1 MSLGLLKLLFQRTSL
16 LDFIL
21 EDEIQPPDFLAN
33 QNEAILILLH
43 LLISVLVQLRLQQF
57 QAGLQLPVLLYT
69 A

>member
-1 MSLGLLKLLFQRTSL
+1 MSLGLLKLLLQRTSL

-43 LLISVLVQLRLQQF
+43 LLILVLV
-57 QAGLQLPVLLYT
+57 
-69 A
+69 